1 MAFKLKQHHHLP
13 NVALNSDVAVALSF
27 NGFQILCRGSE
38 TLVELPR
45 SSSVSRM
52 LIMRGSLI
60 RALSSKRSAVIAIIL
75 TNFRLCFVVKGCGG
89 TRSSRERELWLCFFF
104 LLGSLLEFSNSFY
117 KFSVQIC
124 RNHTHHPCDDIM
136 TQSDTRTKFERSKN
150 KTQKDFEKVM
160 FRCCCFPPCACDGCE
175 QQLTFNISHTPFK

>member
-1 MAFKLKQHHHLP
+1 MSSENMAFKLKQHHHLP

-104 LLGSLLEFSNSFY
+104 LGSLLEFSNSFY
-117 KFSVQIC
+117 KFSVQIY
-124 RNHTHHPCDDIM
+124 
-136 TQSDTRTKFERSKN
+136 
-150 KTQKDFEKVM
+150 
-160 FRCCCFPPCACDGCE
+160 
-175 QQLTFNISHTPFK
+175 